1 MMTPERARFHL
12 LLLQNGERSLL
23 DAEIAAALA
32 ADAPLSDLLLDLSV
46 CRDAAELNSVLHEY
60 LLDHPADEGAVEAM
74 LRAEIAARFQQ
85 GSITQHA
92 ALALMR
98 SVGPLTDL
106 AADASAAEEYIDLA
120 AEGHISEEAA
130 ALCMDAL
137 LRGEPLPDV
146 WQLDKAI
153 RRAKKR
159 GEPYPGEGH
168 PAILSLD
175 NPPKNATIGEKS
187 HTHRSQSSMFKK
199 LKKTFI
205 GNKAFYR
212 TLLVIL
218 LPLVVQQGFTS
229 FVNMLDTLMV
239 GSLGEES
246 LSAVGVVNQIMM
258 VFNLTLFGGLS
269 GISIFGSQFA
279 GKGDVDGMRQ
289 SFRAKLYF
297 GAFVFALGLLI
308 LMTFGDSFIGVFMAA
323 EKSPLSQVSLTPA
336 ALQGVNALFAVRGTD
351 FVCAGLGALPA
362 GLSSALE
369 NGAEVYSASLTALAE
384 SRVAFAMQEGHDYLT
399 IMLFGLLPF
408 ILVQCYAGSMREMG
422 KTVAIMVAS
431 IVAILTNLVLN
442 FLLIYEPRE
451 FLGMSIWGAGLGV
464 RGAAVATVISR
475 FVEMFIVLI
484 YAHCHQNRYI
494 FLKGAFRNGYV
505 PLSLLRRVAV
515 TGSPLLLNEVLWS
528 LGMTFIN
535 QCYSTRGM
543 TALAALNITSTAWNL
558 FCIVMFAMGNAV
570 SIMVGQYL
578 GRGDKQGARDV
589 DNKLLFITVVSHII
603 LGAGLCA
610 CSGFIPFMFD
620 VSARAQQLATRTLVI
635 AGLSLPI
642 HAFLHATYF
651 TIRSG
656 GKTLITFLFDSVY
669 TWAVPAVLAFCLSR
683 FTDADVVTMYFCI
696 QFIDVVKLVIGL
708 FMLRSDFWAN
718 NIVADQNTQEA

>member
-1 MMTPERARFHL
+1 
-12 LLLQNGERSLL
+12 
-23 DAEIAAALA
+23 
-32 ADAPLSDLLLDLSV
+32 
-46 CRDAAELNSVLHEY
+46 
-60 LLDHPADEGAVEAM
+60 M
-74 LRAEIAARFQQ
+74 L
-85 GSITQHA
+85 
-92 ALALMR
+92 
-98 SVGPLTDL
+98 
-106 AADASAAEEYIDLA
+106 
-120 AEGHISEEAA
+120 
-130 ALCMDAL
+130 
-137 LRGEPLPDV
+137 
-146 WQLDKAI
+146 
-153 RRAKKR
+153 KKFR
-159 GEPYPGEGH
+159 
-168 PAILSLD
+168 
-175 NPPKNATIGEKS
+175 
-187 HTHRSQSSMFKK
+187 
-199 LKKTFI
+199 KTFI
-205 GNKAFYR
+205 GDKPFYR

-297 GAFVFALGLLI
+297 GAIVIVLGLTVLI
-308 LMTFGDSFIGVFMAA
+308 AFGDSFIGVFMAA
-323 EKSPLSQVSLTPA
+323 EKDPTSQLTLAPAMLKSLEADFALRGVDALAWPGLA
-336 ALQGVNALFAVRGTD
+336 LPDGAVVALQG
-351 FVCAGLGALPA
+351 
-362 GLSSALE
+362 
-369 NGAEVYSASLTALAE
+369 GAECCTAALRDLAE

-442 FLLIYEPRE
+442 FLLIYGPHEI
-451 FLGMSIWGAGLGV
+451 FGMTIWGAGMGV
-464 RGAAVATVISR
+464 RGAAIATVISR
-475 FVEMFIVLI
+475 FVEMFIVLV
-484 YAHCHQNRYI
+484 YAHRKQERYI

-505 PLSLLRRVAV
+505 PLSLLKRVAV
-515 TGSPLLLNEVLWS
+515 TGSPLLLNEVFWS

-558 FCIVMFAMGNAV
+558 FCIIMFAMGNAV

-578 GRGDKQGARDV
+578 GRGDSKGARDV

-603 LGAGLCA
+603 LGGGLMA
-610 CSGFIPFMFD
+610 CSGFIPHMFD
-620 VSARAQQLATRTLVI
+620 VSAKAQQLATRTLLI

-656 GKTLITFLFDSVY
+656 GKTFVTFLFDSVY
-669 TWAVPAVLAFCLSR
+669 TWAVPAVLAYVLSR

-696 QFIDVVKLVIGL
+696 QFIDVIKLVIGL
-708 FMLRSDFWAN
+708 FMLKSDFWAN
-718 NIVADQNTQEA
+718 NIVADQDTAEK

>member
-1 MMTPERARFHL
+1 MTPERARFHL
-12 LLLQNGERSLL
+12 LLLQSGERALL

-32 ADAPLSDLLLDLSV
+32 ADEPLSDLLLDLSV
-46 CRDAAELNSVLHEY
+46 CRDDKETGSVLNEY
-60 LLDHPADEGAVEAM
+60 LLDHPADAAVVEAM
-74 LRAEIAARFQQ
+74 LRQEISSRFRQ
-85 GSITQHA
+85 GRITQNA

-98 SVGPLTDL
+98 SDGPRTAL
-106 AADASAAEEYIDLA
+106 ANNAMVAEEYASLA
-120 AEGHISEEAA
+120 EEGTISEEAA
-130 ALCMDAL
+130 VLFMEAL

-159 GEPYPGEGH
+159 GEPYPGLGH
-168 PAILSLD
+168 PAIPTLD
-175 NPPKNATIGEKS
+175 NLQKPATIGETTQTNRRI
-187 HTHRSQSSMFKK
+187 HSMFGK
-199 LKKTFI
+199 LKKLFI
-205 GNKAFYR
+205 GDKAFYR

-246 LSAVGVVNQIMM
+246 LSAVGVVNQILM

-297 GAFVFALGLLI
+297 GAAVLVIGMAVLI
-308 LMTFGDSFIGVFMAA
+308 AFGGDFIGLFMAA
-323 EKSPLSQVSLTPA
+323 ERAPLSQISLKPEVLT
-336 ALQGVNALFAVRGTD
+336 AL
-351 FVCAGLGALPA
+351 LPA
-362 GLSSALE
+362 GNALLPLQ
-369 NGAEVYSASLTALAE
+369 ASLPADAVLTAAPVESFTASLHALAE
-384 SRVAFAMQEGHDYLT
+384 SRVSFAMQEGHDYLT

-431 IVAILTNLVLN
+431 VVAILTNLVLN

-451 FLGMSIWGAGLGV
+451 LFGLAIWGAGMGV
-464 RGAAVATVISR
+464 RGAAIATVVSR

-484 YAHCHQNRYI
+484 YAHLHQHRYI

-505 PLSLLRRVAV
+505 PLSLIKRVAI

-558 FCIVMFAMGNAV
+558 FCIIMFAMGNAV

-589 DNKLLFITVVSHII
+589 DAKLLFITVVSHII
-603 LGAGLCA
+603 LGAGLMA
-610 CSGFIPFMFD
+610 CSGFIPYLFG
-620 VSARAQQLATRTLVI
+620 VSAKAQQLATRTLVI

-656 GKTLITFLFDSVY
+656 GKTFITFLFDSAY
-669 TWAVPAVLAFCLSR
+669 TWAVPAMLALYLSR
-683 FTDADVVTMYFCI
+683 CTNADVVTMYFCI
-696 QFIDVVKLVIGL
+696 QFVDVVKLVIGL
-708 FMLRSDFWAN
+708 FMLKSDFWAN
-718 NIVADQNTQEA
+718 NIVADQDTKEA

>member
-1 MMTPERARFHL
+1 
-12 LLLQNGERSLL
+12 
-23 DAEIAAALA
+23 
-32 ADAPLSDLLLDLSV
+32 
-46 CRDAAELNSVLHEY
+46 
-60 LLDHPADEGAVEAM
+60 
-74 LRAEIAARFQQ
+74 
-85 GSITQHA
+85 
-92 ALALMR
+92 
-98 SVGPLTDL
+98 
-106 AADASAAEEYIDLA
+106 
-120 AEGHISEEAA
+120 
-130 ALCMDAL
+130 
-137 LRGEPLPDV
+137 
-146 WQLDKAI
+146 
-153 RRAKKR
+153 
-159 GEPYPGEGH
+159 
-168 PAILSLD
+168 
-175 NPPKNATIGEKS
+175 
-187 HTHRSQSSMFKK
+187 MFKK
-199 LKKTFI
+199 FRKTFI
-205 GNKAFYR
+205 GDKAFYR
-212 TLLVIL
+212 TLMVIL

-246 LSAVGVVNQIMM
+246 LSAVGVVNQILM

-297 GAFVFALGLLI
+297 GAIVFALGLTVLI
-308 LMTFGDSFIGVFMAA
+308 TCGDSFIGVFMAA
-323 EKSPLSQVSLTPA
+323 EKDPLSQLTLTPA
-336 ALQGVNALFAVRGTD
+336 ALQGLEADFALRGAD
-351 FVCAGLGALPA
+351 ALVWPGLALPE
-362 GLSSALE
+362 GSQEALQGGGF
-369 NGAEVYSASLTALAE
+369 NAVTASLQAMAD

-442 FLLIYEPRE
+442 FLLIYDTRE
-451 FLGMSIWGAGLGV
+451 LFGLTIWGAGMGV

-484 YAHCHQNRYI
+484 YAHMKQDRYI

-515 TGSPLLLNEVLWS
+515 TGSPLLLNEVGWS

-558 FCIVMFAMGNAV
+558 FCIIMFAMGNAV

-603 LGAGLCA
+603 LGGGLMA
-610 CSGFIPFMFD
+610 CSGFIPHMFD
-620 VSARAQQLATRTLVI
+620 VSAKAQQLATRTLLI

-656 GKTLITFLFDSVY
+656 GKTFITFLFDSVY
-669 TWAVPAVLAFCLSR
+669 TWCVPAVLAYVLSR

-696 QFIDVVKLVIGL
+696 QFIDVIKLVIGL
-708 FMLRSDFWAN
+708 FMLKSDFWAN
-718 NIVADQNTQEA
+718 NIVADQDTAEK

>member
-1 MMTPERARFHL
+1 MTPERVKFHL
-12 LLLQNGERSLL
+12 LLLQSGERALL
-23 DAEIAAALA
+23 DAEVSAELE
-32 ADAPLSDLLLDLSV
+32 ADAPLSDLILDLSL
-46 CRDAAELNSVLHEY
+46 CRDDGETIHALHEY
-60 LLDHPADEGAVEAM
+60 LLAHPADAAAVEAM
-74 LRAEIAARFQQ
+74 LRAEIARRWQQ
-85 GSITQHA
+85 GSITQTA

-98 SVGPLTDL
+98 SAGPLTDL
-106 AADASAAEEYIDLA
+106 AIDASAAEEYAELA

-153 RRAKKR
+153 RRAKRR
-159 GEPYPGEGH
+159 GEPYPGQGH
-168 PAILSLD
+168 PAILTLD
-175 NPPKNATIGEKS
+175 NPEIPATIGETISPS
-187 HTHRSQSSMFKK
+187 HRRTPSMLSK
-199 LKKTFI
+199 LKRKFI
-205 GNKAFYR
+205 GDKAFYR

-246 LSAVGVVNQIMM
+246 LSAVGVVNQILM

-297 GAFVFALGLLI
+297 GAAVLVIGVAVLLA
-308 LMTFGDSFIGVFMAA
+308 FGDSFIGVFMAA
-323 EKSPLSQVSLTPA
+323 ERSPLSQISLKPEVLAPLLADGEVLLPQALRLPFAAGLNAVPVEGFTA
-336 ALQGVNALFAVRGTD
+336 ALQ
-351 FVCAGLGALPA
+351 
-362 GLSSALE
+362 
-369 NGAEVYSASLTALAE
+369 ALAE

-431 IVAILTNLVLN
+431 IVAILTNLVFN
-442 FLLIYEPRE
+442 FLFIYETRE
-451 FLGMSIWGAGLGV
+451 VVLFGSTITIWGAGMGV

-484 YAHCHQNRYI
+484 YAHLHQNRYI
-494 FLKGAFRNGYV
+494 FLRGAFRNGYV
-505 PLSLLRRVAV
+505 PLSLLRRVAI

-558 FCIVMFAMGNAV
+558 FCIIMFAMGNAV

-589 DNKLLFITVVSHII
+589 DTKLLFITVVSHII
-603 LGAGLCA
+603 LGAGLMA
-610 CSGFIPFMFD
+610 CSGFIPLMFD
-620 VSARAQQLATRTLVI
+620 VSAKAQQLATRTLLI

-656 GKTLITFLFDSVY
+656 GKTFITFLFDSAY

-683 FTDADVVTMYFCI
+683 FTNADVVTMYFCI
-696 QFIDVVKLVIGL
+696 QFIDVVKLIIGL
-708 FMLRSDFWAN
+708 MMLRSDFWAN
-718 NIVADQNTQEA
+718 NIVADQDTKEA